1 MPRGTRIDNVSGMRV
16 CPVCE
21 HQQIQGEVCDNC
33 GKQLALTPV
42 QPVATAPLPEL
53 ERTRLAS
60 AEVAAAPA
68 QMMPELE
75 LTSFRSGPELPARP
89 ERPSLVCNYVASTSG
104 QCFET
109 VSEACKAMGCPEDEC
124 GTLYGS
130 APSGP
135 LRLACN

>member
-1 MPRGTRIDNVSGMRV
+1 MIRS
-16 CPVCE
+16 
-21 HQQIQGEVCDNC
+21 
-33 GKQLALTPV
+33 KLAL
-42 QPVATAPLPEL
+42 LL
-53 ERTRLAS
+53 
-60 AEVAAAPA
+60 AAAIVDSMTLGCAVSREPQQLGDAPA
-68 QMMPELE
+68 LRIERPA
-75 LTSFRSGPELPARP
+75 SGPELPARP